1 MVAQNEM
8 LPHLDCIWLTALFL
22 FCTVLFSR
30 TTPNSISCTP
40 AVKPSGCQLKTGT
53 QQATIS
59 PDMPVAYDQHVLLV
73 DVQCF
78 EYHSCLDASV

>member
-8 LPHLDCIWLTALFL
+8 LPHLDCIWLTGLSCSALCCFQGPL
-22 FCTVLFSR
+22 QIAL
-30 TTPNSISCTP
+30 
-40 AVKPSGCQLKTGT
+40 AVKPSGCQLKTGI

-59 PDMPVAYDQHVLLV
+59 PDTPVAYDQHLLLA